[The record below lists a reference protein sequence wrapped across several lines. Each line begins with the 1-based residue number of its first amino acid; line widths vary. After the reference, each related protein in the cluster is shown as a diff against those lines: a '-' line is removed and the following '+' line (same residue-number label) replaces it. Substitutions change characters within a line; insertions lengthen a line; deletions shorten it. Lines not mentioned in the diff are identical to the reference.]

1 MISISMFP
9 APAPPRIFWPLPRRP
24 RPVYFWPCSSPPCPA
39 PWKRSF
45 PAHSWNPA
53 ILIGRTSTHLQ
64 LQMYI
69 YKSTST
75 PTKTLSIPTSTP
87 STSTK
92 KYTKVVLSKGVNLLV
107 FGVPGLI
114 DVVAYQND
122 KFEVCLPPHK
132 TCNMILWSR
141 FQKSSLYFS
150 GGSDIV
156 ILFYIKKPFTRLV
169 KEGTFITSHRG
180 QLLNSKSE
188 WHQAKVV
195 RTRTE
200 VVQGGLSEI
209 LHRKN
214 FRTKLLH
221 RHFHRISTVSDRNS
235 KNEWKW
241 RNLHCLQKIYT
252 AAGSDGM
259 DKSHL
264 CKEVPR

>member
-1 MISISMFP
+1 
-9 APAPPRIFWPLPRRP
+9 
-24 RPVYFWPCSSPPCPA
+24 
-39 PWKRSF
+39 
-45 PAHSWNPA
+45 
-53 ILIGRTSTHLQ
+53 
-64 LQMYI
+64 MYI

-75 PTKTLSIPTSTP
+75 PNKTLSIPTSTP

-132 TCNMILWSR
+132 TCNMILLSR

-264 CKEVPR
+264 CIPSPADLRKDISNPPRQTKNFIVDFFLGHPVANLFYQLPIFSNDCHSVLSIATLFFW

>member
-1 MISISMFP
+1 
-9 APAPPRIFWPLPRRP
+9 
-24 RPVYFWPCSSPPCPA
+24 
-39 PWKRSF
+39 
-45 PAHSWNPA
+45 
-53 ILIGRTSTHLQ
+53 
-64 LQMYI
+64 MYI